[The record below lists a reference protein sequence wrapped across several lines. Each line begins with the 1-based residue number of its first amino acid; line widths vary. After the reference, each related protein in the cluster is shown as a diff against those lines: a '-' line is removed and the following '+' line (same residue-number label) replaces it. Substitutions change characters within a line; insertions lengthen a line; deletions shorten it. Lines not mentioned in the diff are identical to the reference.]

1 MYGSGHVHG
10 MLLDGE
16 EHVQFERDDLHRETV
31 RVLPSKDGQYDRA
44 GRVLQQTIQRSTSPA
59 LLAE

>member
-1 MYGSGHVHG
+1 

>member
-1 MYGSGHVHG
+1 

-16 EHVQFERDDLHRETV
+16 ERVQFERDDLHRETV
-31 RVLPSKDGQYDRA
+31 RVLPSKDGQRTHYDRA